1 MKRRKKSMKNYEFCP
16 ICKSNLSKRKQGSR
30 TRLICRKCGW
40 VHYNNPLSSV
50 VAFVCN
56 SADKVLLVKRGVTP
70 GRDKWALPSG
80 FIEQTE
86 TPQDAV
92 LRELK
97 EETNIKG
104 AIKDLIGAYT
114 EPTLT
119 FILIAYNI
127 EFISGRLKH
136 GSDAQGAGFFP
147 AKKLPTIAFRSH
159 KAIIKDGLIKTRC
172 KNTFI
177 EVLKSKITMATI
189 THTQLY
195 YRGSMGID
203 STIIKAA
210 NLIAG
215 EKVHVLNYN
224 NGERL
229 ETYII
234 EEKTD
239 SGKMVLYGPAS
250 KKGNVGDKLCILSY
264 ALVDSKEAKKMKPKI
279 LILDKRNR
287 IKRRHT

>member
-1 MKRRKKSMKNYEFCP
+1 MKRRKKSLKNYQFCP
-16 ICKSNLSKRKQGSR
+16 ICKSNLSKRKQGPR

-56 SADKVLLVKRGVTP
+56 SADEVLLVKRGVTP
-70 GRDKWALPSG
+70 GRGKWALPSG

-104 AIKDLIGAYT
+104 TIKDLIGAYT

-136 GSDAQGAGFFP
+136 GSNTHGAGFFP
-147 AKKLPTIAFRSH
+147 AKKLPLIAFHSH
-159 KAIIKDGLIKTRC
+159 KTIIKDGLIKTRC

-203 STIIKAA
+203 STIMKAA

-234 EEKTD
+234 EEKAY

-250 KKGNVGDKLCILSY
+250 KKGNTGDKLCILSY
-264 ALVDSKEAKKMKPKI
+264 ALVDSKEAKKMKPKV

-287 IKRRHT
+287 IKKRHT